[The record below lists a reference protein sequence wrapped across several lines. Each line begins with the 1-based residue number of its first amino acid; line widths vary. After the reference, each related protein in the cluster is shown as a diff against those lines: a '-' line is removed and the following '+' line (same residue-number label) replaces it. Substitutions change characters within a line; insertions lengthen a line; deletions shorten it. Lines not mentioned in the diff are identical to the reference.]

1 MQAKRI
7 ENILNKKGYAIIYRN
22 NEVKFL
28 YEDDMFIIKY
38 NKENKHYSISNGDLL
53 KTEAGLTYLELKE
66 YLNNNF

>member
-7 ENILNKKGYAIIYRN
+7 ENILNKKGYATIHRN

-28 YEDDMFIIKY
+28 YEDDMFIIMY
-38 NKENKHYSISNGDLL
+38 NKENKDYSISNGDLL
-53 KTEAGLTYLELKE
+53 KTEAGLTYLELKQ